1 MDLVDFGRYAGGLLV
16 TLGLIAALAYAAR
29 RFNFMQLAGGAQGGR
44 MRLVETL
51 MIDAR
56 RRVALIRVDGRE
68 HLILLGSTGET
79 LIESRDAPPEPDPA
93 PASTP
98 AISGGTAP

>member
-29 RFNFMQLAGGAQGGR
+29 RFNFMQLAGGAKGGR

-56 RRVALIRVDGRE
+56 RRAALIRVDGRE
-68 HLILLGSTGET
+68 HVLVHRPSVPLVGVKSLISAVRGAKS
-79 LIESRDAPPEPDPA
+79 
-93 PASTP
+93 
-98 AISGGTAP
+98 